1 MEIEVSAQ
9 KVKILGLL
17 PIYFFKQSHP
27 LNNSIWFL
35 VVIKEMFVQTIR
47 SPCKNVYN
55 WVFIF

>member
-27 LNNSIWFL
+27 L
-35 VVIKEMFVQTIR
+35 K
-47 SPCKNVYN
+47 K
-55 WVFIF
+55 